1 MKLIMEFPKE
11 SIWCMVA
18 IYALSSTSFSADI
31 RTDAEIYLSRQAEE
45 VRKKTAQTPNALAS
59 LHELLAMTAEAKR
72 RSPLTPAPRSE
83 EKRFIELS
91 RDIAGYRAQLDVA
104 ESRAASTFDRA
115 SPTVK
120 ARAKEVWITDERR
133 YRAPVKATF
142 KLINLGIGPTTEWAN
157 INDRVTN
164 IVSGMKA
171 NIPFDDLAKQY
182 GDDMKQESNV
192 YSVDESQVE
201 PHIWKLLLKDLA
213 VGASSGPV
221 VIAGGVMFA
230 QLVSKQLGE
239 KLSFESVEQEIIDT
253 MQHDHAVKARE
264 AVLNTLRAQ
273 VNPAAAITK
282 K

>member
-1 MKLIMEFPKE
+1 MQQRLCLAAAIGLFSLGACATVPKSDLE
-11 SIWCMVA
+11 V
-18 IYALSSTSFSADI
+18 
-31 RTDAEIYLSRQAEE
+31 YLSRQTPE
-45 VRKKTAQTPNALAS
+45 VQKKTGQTPNALAS
-59 LHELLAMTAEAKR
+59 LQELLAMTAEARR
-72 RSPLTPAPRSE
+72 RSPLVPAPLSD

-104 ESRAASTFDRA
+104 ESRAAATFDRA
-115 SPTVK
+115 APAIK
-120 ARAKEVWITDERR
+120 ARAKEIWVTDERR

-157 INDRVTN
+157 INDRVTK
-164 IVSGMKA
+164 VVAGLKA
-171 NIPFDDLAKQY
+171 NVPFDDLAKQY

-192 YSVDESQVE
+192 YTVDESQVE

-213 VGASSGPV
+213 EGASSGPV

-264 AVLNTLRAQ
+264 AVLNALRAQ
-273 VNPAAAITK
+273 VKPAAAITK